1 MGCRS
6 PGTLLVEHE
15 LEGAV
20 CVTTIGTN
28 YLRLDRCPKN
38 LWPAGEK
45 VRNVATKRD
54 VFITLLSLRNTTIR
68 RRSSVGPRKALWCVG
83 TSCDFPLFMRKANM
97 LTQKSV
103 RLRCRSMRALN
114 WFLRSQSRYWCI
126 FTPCTF
132 TLTTLVNTF
141 GAVERPKGSTWN
153 LYAFLS

>member
-1 MGCRS
+1 MLPTISTCPLSPGSDKSNMGCPS

-38 LWPAGEK
+38 FCQVMASWGPQ

-54 VFITLLSLRNTTIR
+54 VFITLLSLGNTTIR
-68 RRSSVGPRKALWCVG
+68 RRSSVGPRKAVWGVG
-83 TSCDFPLFMRKANM
+83 TSCDFPLFMRKANL

-103 RLRCRSMRALN
+103 RLRCRSMMD
-114 WFLRSQSRYWCI
+114 
-126 FTPCTF
+126 P
-132 TLTTLVNTF
+132 
-141 GAVERPKGSTWN
+141 
-153 LYAFLS
+153 